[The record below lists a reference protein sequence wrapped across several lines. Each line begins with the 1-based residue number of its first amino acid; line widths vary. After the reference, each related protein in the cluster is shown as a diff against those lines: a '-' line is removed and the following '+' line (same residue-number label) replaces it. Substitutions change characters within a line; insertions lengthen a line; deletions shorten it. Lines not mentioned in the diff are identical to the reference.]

1 MEPKAPTVREILLEE
16 ISRGGTKEE
25 IMQRS
30 KTRLPG
36 RSATTFHIQY
46 AKILKANKKAM
57 ETV

>member
-1 MEPKAPTVREILLEE
+1 MEPKTPTVREILLEE
-16 ISRGGTKEE
+16 ISKGGTKEE

-30 KTRLPG
+30 KARLPE

-46 AKILKANKKAM
+46 AKILKANEKAV